1 MLDFDALLSVVLRA
15 GITYLEVA
23 KELVD
28 RVGLLELM
36 GEEELN
42 FHNYN
47 IMRFADEIYY
57 IIIRDR

>member
-1 MLDFDALLSVVLRA
+1 ML
-15 GITYLEVA
+15 
-23 KELVD
+23 K
-28 RVGLLELM
+28 LM

-47 IMRFADEIYY
+47 IMRTADEIYY